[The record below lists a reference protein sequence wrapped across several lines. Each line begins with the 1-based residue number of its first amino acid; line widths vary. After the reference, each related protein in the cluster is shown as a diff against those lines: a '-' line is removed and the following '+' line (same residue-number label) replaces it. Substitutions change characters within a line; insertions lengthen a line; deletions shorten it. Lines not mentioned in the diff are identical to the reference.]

1 MIEKSKIISS
11 LPQAM
16 LDNMETIDKKCPNDG
31 TNLVR
36 MKGFDVPTGRT
47 HAAICP
53 KCLWHELFPS
63 ERARKN
69 TPEHLTLK
77 AMKNDTFTY
86 LEKSSILSD
95 TSVFNG
101 NFNNFN
107 TNSQAERKAL
117 DYAKSVEAKM
127 LKETVHAVMV
137 GGTGR
142 GKTHLAIGIMYQFME
157 DMNYVIS
164 INGKHRALR
173 IVFAD
178 LPELVD
184 QAKLGMNNEDV
195 RKNVDSVI
203 ANIKTADLVIIDDL
217 GAERQTDFALA
228 TLDTIVRAREN
239 KNLII
244 TTNLKSTELV
254 STYGERT
261 ISRLSHHGV
270 GNSFSFKDLEDHRGL
285 SA

>member
-1 MIEKSKIISS
+1 MIEVSGLLGN
-11 LPQAM
+11 LPDAM
-16 LDNMETIDKKCPNDG
+16 LNNMEYFDKRCPND
-31 TNLVR
+31 NEPLVR
-36 MKGFDVPTGRT
+36 MKGFDKFTGRT
-47 HAAICP
+47 FAGMCP
-53 KCLWHELFPS
+53 KCFWHEPFPS
-63 ERARKN
+63 ERAKKN
-69 TPEHLTLK
+69 TPEQFTLK

-86 LEKSSILSD
+86 LEKSSVLSD

-101 NFNNFN
+101 NFNNYRTN
-107 TNSQAERKAL
+107 TQAEKRAL
-117 DYAKSVEAKM
+117 EYAKKVEDKM
-127 LKETVHAVMV
+127 LSETVHAVMV

-142 GKTHLAIGIMYQFME
+142 GKTHLAVGIMYQYMK
-157 DMNYVIS
+157 DMNYVIQTKG
-164 INGKHRALR
+164 NYRALR
-173 IVFAD
+173 VIFAD

-184 QAKLGMNNEDV
+184 QAKLGMNNEDI

-244 TTNLKSTELV
+244 TTNLKSAELV
-254 STYGERT
+254 SAYGERT

-270 GNSFSFKDLEDHRGL
+270 GNSFSFKDLEDHRGV

>member
-11 LPQAM
+11 LPPAM

-31 TNLVR
+31 INLVR
-36 MKGFDVPTGRT
+36 MKGFDASTGRT
-47 HAAICP
+47 HAAVCP
-53 KCLWHELFPS
+53 KCLWHEPFAS

-117 DYAKSVEAKM
+117 EYAKSVETKM

-285 SA
+285 IV